1 MLPSPAA
8 RRIAVVVKGYPRLS
22 ETFIAQE
29 ILALEQRGLDLEIWS
44 LRHPTERAVHPMH
57 KAIRARVTYLPE
69 YLYEEPLR
77 VLRGAFWSLGQ
88 KGFGAT
94 IKAFWR
100 DLKRDFTANRVRRLG
115 QAFVMAR
122 ELPAE
127 VRHLHVHYLHT
138 PASVVRYAALLTGRT
153 WTFSAHA
160 KDIWTTPDWEKREKM
175 AEARWGVTCTAQGT
189 AHLQSLARP
198 EQVSLVY
205 HGLHLSRFPSPPESR
220 PARDG
225 SDPLD
230 PVRIVSV
237 GRAVAKKGYGDLIQ
251 ALAALPPD
259 LHWRFAHVGGG
270 ELLGSLKKQAEQAG
284 IASKVAFLG
293 SKAQPDIIGLLQ
305 VADLFVLPSK
315 EAKSGDR
322 DGLPNVI
329 MEAASQGLA
338 IVATDFAGI
347 PEFIR
352 SGTEGELVPPSDWEA
367 LSNALNLL
375 ARDPERRKA
384 LGSAAFARLRRDFSM
399 EGGIDVLEERLRAVS
414 DNTQKE
420 AERV

>member
-1 MLPSPAA
+1 MTA

-29 ILALEQRGLDLEIWS
+29 ILALEQRGLEIEIWS

-57 KAIRARVTYLPE
+57 KAIKARVAYLPE

-77 VLRGAFWSLGQ
+77 VLRGAFWSLSQ
-88 KGFGAT
+88 KGFGPT

-122 ELPAE
+122 EMPE
-127 VRHLHVHYLHT
+127 DVRHLHVHYLHT
-138 PASVVRYAALLTGRT
+138 PASVVRYASLLTGRS

-160 KDIWTTPDWEKREKM
+160 KDIWTTPDWEKREKI
-175 AEARWGVTCTAQGT
+175 AEALWGVTCTAQG
-189 AHLQSLARP
+189 AGALQALSQP
-198 EQVSLVY
+198 DKVSLVY
-205 HGLHLSRFPSPPESR
+205 HGLDLSRFPAPPESR
-220 PARDG
+220 PARNG

-237 GRAVAKKGYGDLIQ
+237 GRAVAKKGFGDLIR
-251 ALAALPPD
+251 ALAALPQD

-270 ELLGSLKKQAEQAG
+270 ELLNSLKKQAQDAG
-284 IASKVAFLG
+284 IANRVAFLG
-293 SKAQPDIIGLLQ
+293 SRAQPDITALLRE
-305 VADLFVLPSK
+305 ADLFVLPSK

-329 MEAASQGLA
+329 MEAASQELA

-352 SGTEGELVPPSDWEA
+352 NDVEGQLVPSSDWEA

-375 ARDPERRKA
+375 ARDPERRKIF
-384 LGSAAFARLRRDFSM
+384 GAAAYSRLRRDFSM
-399 EGGIDVLEERLRAVS
+399 EGGIDVLEVRLRAV
-414 DNTQKE
+414 TAIPRKE
-420 AERV
+420 PERV